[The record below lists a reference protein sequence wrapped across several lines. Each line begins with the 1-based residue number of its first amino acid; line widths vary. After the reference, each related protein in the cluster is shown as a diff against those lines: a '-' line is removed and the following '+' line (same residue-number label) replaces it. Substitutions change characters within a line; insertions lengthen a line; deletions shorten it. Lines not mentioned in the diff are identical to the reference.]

1 MILKVSLHVLLESN
15 VIRNRASSNLVQ
27 RELAKHELL
36 RRRLCEEY
44 LEIDDETLAVIFE
57 GVGDLR
63 EMLAELVRSALED
76 EALSSGLSTRLAE
89 MRARVQRL
97 EYRADKKREL
107 ARRVMAEAEIRTLV
121 EPDFT
126 ASLRQGAPP
135 LEIVAE
141 ERIPEPFW
149 KPQAP
154 KLDGL
159 ALLAALR
166 GGVKIDGVR
175 LGPAQLQLNL
185 RTK

>member
-1 MILKVSLHVLLESN
+1 LESK
-15 VIRNRASSNLVQ
+15 VRNRASSGLVQ

-44 LEIDDETLAVIFE
+44 LEIDDETLADTLE
-57 GVGDLR
+57 GVTDLR
-63 EMLAELVRSALED
+63 DMLAELVRSALED

-97 EYRADKKREL
+97 EYRADKKQEL
-107 ARRVMAEAEIRTLV
+107 ARRAMAEAEIRTLV

-126 ASLRQGAPP
+126 VSLRHCAPP

-141 ERIPEPFW
+141 ERSPVSFW

-154 KLDGL
+154 KLDRL

-166 GGVKIDGVR
+166 GGVEIDGVR

>member
-1 MILKVSLHVLLESN
+1 MTSLRSASDVVKLEAARYRILRDRLLE
-15 VIRNRASSNLVQ
+15 Q
-27 RELAKHELL
+27 FPG
-36 RRRLCEEY
+36 
-44 LEIDDETLAVIFE
+44 IDDETLGVTLE
-57 GVGDLR
+57 GITDLR

-89 MRARVQRL
+89 MRGRVQRL
-97 EYRADKKREL
+97 EYRAEKKREL

-154 KLDGL
+154 KLDRL
-159 ALLAALR
+159 ALLTALR

>member
-1 MILKVSLHVLLESN
+1 MRPSLPSLIEVEASRHRIFRDRLLAE
-15 VIRNRASSNLVQ
+15 IPNLD
-27 RELAKHELL
+27 E
-36 RRRLCEEY
+36 
-44 LEIDDETLAVIFE
+44 ETLGDTLE
-57 GVGDLR
+57 GMTDLR

-76 EALSSGLSTRLAE
+76 EALSSGLSTRLTE
-89 MRARVQRL
+89 MKARVQRL

-107 ARRVMAEAEIRTLV
+107 ARRVMAEAEIRTLL

-154 KLDGL
+154 KLDRL

-166 GGVKIDGVR
+166 GGAKIDGVR